1 MINIHKNSFSDDL
14 FCAVSFGG
22 GGGGGSYGTAQDDYV
37 GNHIDRN
44 TPGDLTHDQYGNPG
58 STTTNVIIPLKKNST
73 LHYQN
78 VSSTLVATPVQTT

>member
-58 STTTNVIIPLKKNST
+58 QSQRGI
-73 LHYQN
+73 
-78 VSSTLVATPVQTT
+78 